1 MNTESQNKQILFALQ
16 NGQRLTAIDILYQFQ
31 SLRASGRIFDLR
43 QQGHY
48 IKTEMINLGNGKRVA
63 QYSMKPKK
71 QLT

>member
-1 MNTESQNKQILFALQ
+1 MNKESQNKQILSALE

-43 QQGHY
+43 QQGY
-48 IKTEMINLGNGKRVA
+48 NIKTQMINLGNGKRVA

-71 QLT
+71 QFS

>member
-1 MNTESQNKQILFALQ
+1 MTKESQNRQILAALE

-43 QQGHY
+43 QQGHD
-48 IKTEMINLGNGKRVA
+48 IKTQMISLGNGKRVA

-71 QLT
+71 QFS

>member
-1 MNTESQNKQILFALQ
+1 MTKESQNRQILAALE

-43 QQGHY
+43 QQGHD
-48 IKTEMINLGNGKRVA
+48 IRTQMISLGNGKRVA

-71 QLT
+71 QFS

>member
-1 MNTESQNKQILFALQ
+1 MNKESQNKQILSALE

-43 QQGHY
+43 QQGHD
-48 IKTEMINLGNGKRVA
+48 IKTQMISLGNGKRVA

-71 QLT
+71 QFS